1 MRKMMSLKEDIEEV
15 CREYKDYSLDDL
27 FEKVDKLTNRLTALR
42 NEEDDVMIELIE
54 LQAVIVV
61 RGLDEDK

>member
-1 MRKMMSLKEDIEEV
+1 MSLKEDIEEV
-15 CREYKDYSLDDL
+15 CREYEDYSLDDL

-61 RGLDEDK
+61 RGLDEK

>member
-1 MRKMMSLKEDIEEV
+1 MGLKEDIEEV
-15 CREYKDYSLDDL
+15 CREYDDYSLDDL
-27 FEKVDKLTNRLTALR
+27 FEKVNKLTNRLTALR

>member
-1 MRKMMSLKEDIEEV
+1 MSLKEDIEEV
-15 CREYKDYSLDDL
+15 CREYEDYSLDDL

>member
-1 MRKMMSLKEDIEEV
+1 MSLKDNIEEV
-15 CREYKDYSLDDL
+15 CREYEDYSLDDL

>member
-1 MRKMMSLKEDIEEV
+1 MSLKEDIEEV
-15 CREYKDYSLDDL
+15 CREYEDYSLDDL
-27 FEKVDKLTNRLTALR
+27 FGKVDKLTNRLTALR

-61 RGLDEDK
+61 RGLDEE

>member
-1 MRKMMSLKEDIEEV
+1 MGLKEDIEEV
-15 CREYKDYSLDDL
+15 CREYDDYSLDDL
-27 FEKVDKLTNRLTALR
+27 FEKVNKLTNRLTALR
-42 NEEDDVMIELIE
+42 NEEDDVIVELIE

>member
-15 CREYKDYSLDDL
+15 CREYDDYSLDDL

-61 RGLDEDK
+61 RGLDEE